1 MRTGAFQALR
11 GVAMMGKDE
20 IVDTLNDLIRIVQDS
35 HEGYQ
40 QAADGG
46 KDDDLKALFSDLA
59 AQRGAI
65 VRELQWLVAEQ
76 GGAPDIGGTIVGGA
90 HRFFL
95 GLRAAVLG
103 HEREAILAEVERG
116 ETECVRRY
124 DEALGKD
131 LPPEI
136 AEVVSQHLVRIRV
149 DRDRMAGLRDAAA

>member
-1 MRTGAFQALR
+1 MDK
-11 GVAMMGKDE
+11 VE

-35 HEGYQ
+35 HDGYQ
-40 QAADGG
+40 QAAESGEDEEF
-46 KDDDLKALFSDLA
+46 KALFSDLA

-65 VRELQWLVAEQ
+65 VRELQRLVAEQ
-76 GGAPDIGGTIVGGA
+76 GGAPDIGGTIFGGA

-103 HEREAILAEVERG
+103 HEREAILAEVQRG

-124 DEALGKD
+124 DEALAKA

-136 AEVVSQHLVRIRV
+136 ADVVSRHLGRIRA
-149 DRDRMAGLRDAAA
+149 DRDRMAALRTAVA

>member
-1 MRTGAFQALR
+1 
-11 GVAMMGKDE
+11 MGKDE

-40 QAADGG
+40 QAADSGG
-46 KDDDLKALFSDLA
+46 DDEEDLKALFSDLA

-65 VRELQWLVAEQ
+65 VRELQRLVAEQ

-124 DEALGKD
+124 DEALGKE

-136 AEVVSQHLVRIRV
+136 ADVVSQHLGRIRV
-149 DRDRMAGLRDAAA
+149 DRDRMAALRDAAA

>member
-1 MRTGAFQALR
+1 
-11 GVAMMGKDE
+11 MGKDE

-40 QAADGG
+40 QAADSGE
-46 KDDDLKALFSDLA
+46 DEDLKALFSDLA

-65 VRELQWLVAEQ
+65 VRELQRMVAEV
-76 GGAPDIGGTIVGGA
+76 GGAPDIGGTLVGGA

-95 GLRAAVLG
+95 GLRSAVMG

-124 DEALGKD
+124 DTALAKE

-136 AEVVSQHLVRIRV
+136 ADQVSQHLGRIRV
-149 DRDRMAGLRDAAA
+149 DRDRMAALRDAAA

>member
-1 MRTGAFQALR
+1 
-11 GVAMMGKDE
+11 MMGKDE

-35 HEGYQ
+35 HDGYR
-40 QAADGG
+40 QAADSGE
-46 KDDDLKALFSDLA
+46 DEDLKALFSDLA

-65 VRELQWLVAEQ
+65 VRELQRLVAEQ

-90 HRFFL
+90 HRFFF

-124 DEALGKD
+124 DAALDKG
-131 LPPEI
+131 LPPVI
-136 AEVVSQHLVRIRV
+136 ADAVGQHLHRIRV
-149 DRDRMAGLRDAAA
+149 DRDRMAALRSATA

>member
-1 MRTGAFQALR
+1 
-11 GVAMMGKDE
+11 MGKDE

-40 QAADGG
+40 QAAESGEDEEF
-46 KDDDLKALFSDLA
+46 KALFSDLA

-65 VRELQWLVAEQ
+65 VRELQRLVAEQ

-103 HEREAILAEVERG
+103 HESEAILAEVERG

-124 DEALGKD
+124 DEALGKE
-131 LPPEI
+131 LPPEV
-136 AEVVSQHLVRIRV
+136 AAVVSRHLGRIRT
-149 DRDRMAGLRDAAA
+149 DRDRMAALRTAAAGSTA

>member
-1 MRTGAFQALR
+1 MDK
-11 GVAMMGKDE
+11 VE

-35 HEGYQ
+35 HDGYQ
-40 QAADGG
+40 QAAESGEDEEF
-46 KDDDLKALFSDLA
+46 KALFDDLA

-65 VRELQWLVAEQ
+65 VRELQRLVAEQ

-103 HEREAILAEVERG
+103 HEREAILAEVQRG

-124 DEALGKD
+124 DEALAKE
-131 LPPEI
+131 LPPPI
-136 AEVVSQHLVRIRV
+136 ADAVSRHLGRIRA
-149 DRDRMAGLRDAAA
+149 DRDRMAALRTAAA

>member
-1 MRTGAFQALR
+1 
-11 GVAMMGKDE
+11 MMGKDD

-40 QAADGG
+40 QAAESGD
-46 KDDDLKALFSDLA
+46 DDDLKALFGDLA

-65 VRELQWLVAEQ
+65 VRELQRLVAEV

-103 HEREAILAEVERG
+103 HERDSILAEVERG

-124 DEALGKD
+124 DEALAKD

-136 AEVVSQHLVRIRV
+136 ADAVNQHLGRIRV
-149 DRDRMAGLRDAAA
+149 DRDRMVALRGATA

>member
-1 MRTGAFQALR
+1 MI
-11 GVAMMGKDE
+11 GKDE

-40 QAADGG
+40 QAAESGE
-46 KDDDLKALFSDLA
+46 DDDLKALFGELA

-65 VRELQWLVAEQ
+65 VRELQRLVAEV

-103 HEREAILAEVERG
+103 HERDSILAEVERG

-124 DEALGKD
+124 EEALAKD

-136 AEVVSQHLVRIRV
+136 ADVVSQHLGRIRV
-149 DRDRMAGLRDAAA
+149 DRDRMAALRSTAT